1 MPPPEVISTKLHGPT
16 WADSPAFKD
25 DCLVVA
31 LPTWILTMFIELA
44 DRYDSSPLTLQ
55 ASPFVLERPHLVAS
69 VSAHHHALKEV
80 LPPSALAHVRTLS
93 HNQLVGAMTGADI
106 SAMIRHSFRA
116 GAEETDPVRV
126 DQLVDEAFLG
136 VR

>member
-16 WADSPAFKD
+16 WVDSPAFED
-25 DCLVVA
+25 DHLVVA
-31 LPTWILTMFIELA
+31 LLTYPTMFVELA
-44 DRYDSSPLTLQ
+44 HRYDSSPLTLQ
-55 ASPFVLERPHLVAS
+55 ASPFILERPHLVAS

-106 SAMIRHSFRA
+106 SEMIRNSFRA
-116 GAEETDPVRV
+116 GAGETDPVRV
-126 DQLVDEAFLG
+126 NQLVDEAFLG